1 MLQVWTHRN
10 AATVVQPVPS
20 VASRGPMVF
29 SRAPLASDEIFYAGQ
44 IVALVVAETLEAAR
58 DAALRLQVAYDDAP
72 VTATF
77 DSAGSETVPAQ
88 AQVFKPK
95 TGSSSKTSAKSHS
108 SKKKSTAR
116 KSSARKKKSSAAR
129 KGRPSD
135 LTPDDAPKVDPDY
148 VKIIDDDDE

>member
-1 MLQVWTHRN
+1 MLRWL
-10 AATVVQPVPS
+10 AILALL
-20 VASRGPMVF
+20 VA
-29 SRAPLASDEIFYAGQ
+29 
-44 IVALVVAETLEAAR
+44 
-58 DAALRLQVAYDDAP
+58 
-72 VTATF
+72 
-77 DSAGSETVPAQ
+77 VPAE